1 MIVYKILL
9 LGDTTVGKTAFIL
22 RFCENKFEEGS
33 LATIGVDIKTKFL
46 TRQDKKIQLQ
56 IWDTAGQERFRS
68 IAKNSYKGAHGI
80 LLMYDISSVETF
92 KHIKNWIN
100 DIKMKINKPL
110 EQLALIVLGNKCDL
124 PEEKRKVDEQDKID
138 FKNEYGLN
146 ILEVSA
152 KENKNINESMI
163 ELIDKMIELGVGAK
177 KNDGDEQ
184 EGQKLDKAKTIK
196 KQKKIIVVL
205 GKKVDNPKVF
215 FYKVNILILIL
226 YYFVDSFS
234 INIKKFKVIYFKL
247 FVN

>member
-80 LLMYDISSVETF
+80 LLMYDISSSETF

-124 PEEKRKVDEQDKID
+124 PEEKRKVDEKDKID

-184 EGQKLDKAKTIK
+184 EGQKLDKA
-196 KQKKIIVVL
+196 
-205 GKKVDNPKVF
+205 
-215 FYKVNILILIL
+215 
-226 YYFVDSFS
+226 
-234 INIKKFKVIYFKL
+234 
-247 FVN
+247 

>member
-80 LLMYDISSVETF
+80 LLMYDISSAETF

-146 ILEVSA
+146 IIEVSA

-163 ELIDKMIELGVGAK
+163 ELIDKMIELGVGTK

-196 KQKKIIVVL
+196 KTKKDNCCAR
-205 GKKVDNPKVF
+205 KK
-215 FYKVNILILIL
+215 
-226 YYFVDSFS
+226 SG
-234 INIKKFKVIYFKL
+234 
-247 FVN
+247 